1 MKISTLK
8 QVEELLVERSKLLT
22 DMGHATSTG
31 ASRLGITFHGRYQND
46 SFVDVIRPAVVAE
59 LQRQIDYIHKALEA
73 LGMEID
79 S

>member
-22 DMGHATSTG
+22 DMGHATSTVTR
-31 ASRLGITFHGRYQND
+31 RLGITFHGRYQAD
-46 SFVDVIRPAVVAE
+46 AFVDVIRPFIVTE
-59 LQRQIDYIHKALEA
+59 LQRQMDEIDEKLKA